1 MHYLISGLI
10 IATGIKTVS
19 GKGRER
25 KINGSQKGHLELD
38 AHNNAQVILTQVQS
52 TSLQERYLLQQ
63 MVLKQLDIH
72 SQKEKETGSK
82 SHALC
87 KN

>member
-1 MHYLISGLI
+1 MLYLISGLI

-19 GKGRER
+19 GKGREEDPMEV
-25 KINGSQKGHLELD
+25 KGHLELD

-52 TSLQERYLLQQ
+52 TSLQEKICLQQ

-72 SQKEKETGSK
+72 SQKKK
-82 SHALC
+82 KRVQICIC

>member
-1 MHYLISGLI
+1 MFYLISRLI
-10 IATGIKTVS
+10 LATGIKTVS
-19 GKGRER
+19 GKGRDT
-25 KINGSQKGHLELD
+25 KINGSQKGKLELD
-38 AHNNAQVILTQVQS
+38 AHNNAQVILRQVQS
-52 TSLQERYLLQQ
+52 TSLRERYLFQQ